1 MAKPRAIL
9 KRANAVRSTA
19 RITNTMRMIATARY
33 KKAFDRAVAARPYTD
48 RLGKLIGE
56 LSAATGDFRHPLI
69 EEREEKNVTL
79 LGIASNRG
87 LCGGY
92 NSNVSK
98 ETVRTVARLEAAGA
112 HVESNVAGKRLAGML
127 KYAGV
132 RTDHV
137 LTHLDDRPRFE
148 QINEM
153 VTPFLAAYEAGQVD
167 GLYIVYTKFLSASRQ
182 EAVTERVL
190 PLSRP
195 EGVKASGETDYIF
208 SPDPE
213 TILSELLPRS
223 VRLKVF
229 QAFLDASV
237 SEQSA
242 RMIAM
247 QGATENAYELIRT
260 LTQQYNRSRQALI
273 TTELSEIMGGVA
285 ALE

>member
-19 RITNTMRMIATARY
+19 RITNTMRMIATAQY

-48 RLGKLIGE
+48 RLGKLIDE
-56 LSAATGDFRHPLI
+56 LSSAAGDFKHPLL
-69 EEREEKNVTL
+69 EEREEKKVTL
-79 LGIASNRG
+79 LAVASNRG

-92 NSNVSK
+92 NSNVGK
-98 ETVRTVARLEAAGA
+98 EALKTARRLGESG
-112 HVESNVAGKRLAGML
+112 VELTSYVAGKRLAGML

-132 RTDHV
+132 EPDQV
-137 LTHLDDRPRFE
+137 LTHLDDKPRFE

-153 VTPFLAAYEAGQVD
+153 VTPFLAAYEAGEVD
-167 GLYIVYTKFLSASRQ
+167 GLYVVYTKFLSASRQ
-182 EAVTERVL
+182 EAITERVL
-190 PLSRP
+190 PHRRP
-195 EGVKASGETDYIF
+195 EASGSAGEVDYLF

-223 VRLKVF
+223 VRLRVF

-247 QGATENAYELIRT
+247 QAATENAYDLIRD
-260 LTQQYNRSRQALI
+260 LTQKYNRSRQALI
-273 TTELSEIMGGVA
+273 TTELSEIMGGAA

>member
-56 LSAATGDFRHPLI
+56 LSAAAGDFRHPLI
-69 EEREEKNVTL
+69 EEREERNVTL

-98 ETVRTVARLEAAGA
+98 ETVRTVKRLENAG
-112 HVESNVAGKRLAGML
+112 VQVQSNIAGKRLAGML
-127 KYAGV
+127 KYASV
-132 RTDHV
+132 DPDNV

-153 VTPFLAAYEAGQVD
+153 VTPFLTAYEAGEVD

-182 EAVTERVL
+182 QAVTERVL

-195 EGVKASGETDYIF
+195 EGSQTSGETDYIF